1 MKEPLFMRIFSLLT
15 LVSVATLLH
24 AQAPGRE
31 ITGQVRLATQAAP
44 AGVPVVLQ
52 IVSGKYVTPS
62 DELEVAR
69 TATDAK
75 GKFVFEHLEN
85 IGGNQGREF
94 FAVTVKAPGYAPAY
108 RIIDLT
114 LVARG
119 EASLDLQK
127 SDPLAVARPSP
138 EAASSESRAGHQIPS
153 AAAQEHL
160 DRAQELLFRK
170 RDAQASVDEF
180 KQALRIDPW
189 YGRGYVLL
197 GLAFMQME
205 RWADAQLAF
214 SEAVKVEPANAQG
227 FLGLGSALNEQH
239 EYAEAQ
245 KALENSLKLKPDS
258 AEAHYELARTL
269 CSLEKWQAA
278 EPHARRAIELNPDY
292 SGPHALMANI
302 LLEAQDLAGAKHE
315 FQEYLRLDP
324 DGGLA
329 SAARQMIGEIDKTLG
344 KNSNERRP

>member
-1 MKEPLFMRIFSLLT
+1 MEALLMIRILSFLSLAAVL
-15 LVSVATLLH
+15 AAPAA

-31 ITGQVRLATQAAP
+31 IGGQVRLGAQAAP

-52 IVSGKYVTPS
+52 IVSGKYATPS
-62 DELEVAR
+62 GEVEIAR
-69 TATDAK
+69 TVTDAK
-75 GKFVFEHLEN
+75 GKFVFVHLEN

-94 FAVTVKAPGYAPAY
+94 FAVTAKATGYAAAY
-108 RIIDLT
+108 RIVDLT

-119 EASLDLQK
+119 ETTLDLHK
-127 SDPLAVARPSP
+127 AEATTRSTESSSSGAR
-138 EAASSESRAGHQIPS
+138 IPS

-170 RDAQASVDEF
+170 HDPQGSVDEF
-180 KQALRIDPW
+180 KQALKIDPW
-189 YGRGYVLL
+189 YGQGYVLL

-205 RWADAQLAF
+205 SWDEAQLAF
-214 SEAVKVEPANAQG
+214 SEAVKVEPTDAQG

-239 EYAEAQ
+239 QYAEAQ
-245 KALENSLKLKPDS
+245 KALESSLKLKPDS

-269 CSLEKWQAA
+269 GAQDKWAAA
-278 EPHARRAIELNPDY
+278 EPQARRAIELNPDY

-302 LLEAQDLAGAKHE
+302 LLEAQDLSGARHE

-324 DGGLA
+324 DGNLA
-329 SAARQMIGEIDKTLG
+329 AAAKQMIAEIDKTLA
-344 KNSNERRP
+344 ERGRK